1 MLHIPTVYPS
11 IIFAIVAP
19 GALSTRKHVVE
30 GFYELAMGIFRME
43 KMSFGMEQVPVV
55 ERLLHEV
62 LIIRFFTQRLGQLG
76 EAPGIV
82 GGTQRNRYRLPAL
95 KTVDFGDGLFLS
107 FPQGGDIAM
116 FFEKS
121 VQRSGWCSRPGRQ
134 RFL

>member
-19 GALSTRKHVVE
+19 GTLSTRKHVVE

-43 KMSFGMEQVPVV
+43 KMGFGMEQVPVV

-62 LIIRFFTQRLGQLG
+62 LIIRLFTQRLGQLG

-82 GGTQRNRYRLPAL
+82 SGTQRNRYRLPAL
-95 KTVDFGDGLFLS
+95 KGVDFGDGLFLS
-107 FPQGGDIAM
+107 FPQGGDIAV
-116 FFEKS
+116 FFEKRI
-121 VQRSGWCSRPGRQ
+121 QLSRGCARPRRQ
-134 RFL
+134 CF